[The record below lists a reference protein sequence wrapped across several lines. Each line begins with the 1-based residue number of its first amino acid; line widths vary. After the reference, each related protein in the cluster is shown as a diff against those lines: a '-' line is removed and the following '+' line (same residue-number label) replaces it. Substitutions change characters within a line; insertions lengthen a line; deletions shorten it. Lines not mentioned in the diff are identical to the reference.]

1 MSSSGTTISLERDE
15 TVIATITTTAETIV
29 DGLLPYSPGL
39 LLLLIDRFTGK
50 SLPCDDPNEPQL
62 PVCTLEELCPGLDR
76 ANMPEHLRDRKQ
88 FAKLGQWTDQS
99 GRFVVGLAYTGG
111 SENPWQP
118 REYIAHHLVAYMMI
132 NGQANY
138 PNDNEWT
145 ISTTISIAGL
155 ESDWRRHYFTR
166 KKTMLGMRQSQN
178 VYSSMFE
185 LNTKAFIDK
194 LNRYNWVRQLS
205 EANVICT
212 INWKHTEVRR
222 PDVSGIKHVLEVTEL
237 MLLVC
242 KHLDLRSIEALRQ
255 TCKYFRDMQ
264 PLASV
269 GSTRMQQALYRAFSL
284 GAQRPE
290 IQTNQIIE
298 DFNSLLLA
306 GGSIIGGSTALHV
319 LCSGDWLPA
328 DLDIVVREMHR
339 DAMAA
344 FLTEKAGFILNEER
358 TRDAES
364 FYPGSNSGAHGNNN
378 DHIRFTYLRFD
389 NPVEGQPG
397 VDLCV
402 IHPWSIAAPADFVLT
417 YHSTVVMNFWT
428 GRSIHCLWPE
438 LTVHGR
444 LIQNEYTPTPK
455 VENALQKYTERGFFN
470 IHDPRPATI
479 RGRAMRGGP
488 RKIRYLQ
495 DDYAHAKGQR
505 LTIDMIPG
513 PTWRQ
518 ELIIA

>member
-1 MSSSGTTISLERDE
+1 
-15 TVIATITTTAETIV
+15 
-29 DGLLPYSPGL
+29 
-39 LLLLIDRFTGK
+39 
-50 SLPCDDPNEPQL
+50 
-62 PVCTLEELCPGLDR
+62 
-76 ANMPEHLRDRKQ
+76 
-88 FAKLGQWTDQS
+88 
-99 GRFVVGLAYTGG
+99 
-111 SENPWQP
+111 
-118 REYIAHHLVAYMMI
+118 MI

-145 ISTTISIAGL
+145 ISTKISIAGL

-328 DLDIVVREMHR
+328 DLDIVVREMHQ
-339 DAMAA
+339 DAMEA

-364 FYPGSNSGAHGNNN
+364 FYPGSNSGAHGANN
-378 DHIRFTYLRFD
+378 DYIRFTYLRFD

-455 VENALQKYTERGFFN
+455 VENALQKYT
-470 IHDPRPATI
+470 
-479 RGRAMRGGP
+479 
-488 RKIRYLQ
+488 
-495 DDYAHAKGQR
+495 
-505 LTIDMIPG
+505 
-513 PTWRQ
+513 
-518 ELIIA
+518 